1 MSAVPKSADT
11 ASHGFRLTDAQVAD
25 YHRQGY
31 VTVPDLFTRA
41 EVDLLNRALD
51 TFIAQRRPESH
62 LQTRG
67 SEAPR
72 LIYAADKYSEAFRR
86 LSLHPRWIEPA
97 RQLLD
102 SDVYIHQLRIN
113 PKAPFDGES
122 FWWHQDYGTWRL
134 EDGMPTPRAL
144 MIALYLDDV
153 DATNGPL
160 LVIPGSHH
168 HGHVDETNP
177 DRKPEGYTVVDIDRA
192 MITDLAARHGIEAM
206 TFKAGSVM
214 FMNCNLVH
222 ASPENLTPKRR
233 TIVYINA
240 NSVENRIT
248 KFARAPHHANR
259 DFTPLQPLAD
269 DCLLAPGAGA

>member
-1 MSAVPKSADT
+1 M
-11 ASHGFRLTDAQVAD
+11 RLTDTQISD
-25 YHRQGY
+25 YHSYGF
-31 VTVPDLFTRA
+31 VAAPEVFTRD
-41 EVDLLNRALD
+41 EIRVLSSGLD
-51 TFIAQRRPESH
+51 AFIDDKRPEVH
-62 LQTRG
+62 MQRRG

-72 LIYAADKYSEAFRR
+72 LIYAADRYSEAFRR

-97 RQLLD
+97 RQLLG

-134 EDGMPTPRAL
+134 EDGMPSPRAL
-144 MIALYLDDV
+144 MIAIYLDDV

-168 HGHVDETNP
+168 HGHIDATHP
-177 DRKPEGYTVVDIDRA
+177 DRNPAGYTVVDIDRPA
-192 MITDLAARHGIEAM
+192 IAKLVAEHGIEAM

-233 TIVYINA
+233 TIVYVNA
-240 NSVENRIT
+240 NSVENKIT
-248 KFARAPHHANR
+248 KLVRATHHANR
-259 DFTPLQPLAD
+259 DFTPLVALSD
-269 DCLLAPGAGA
+269 DCLEELARTVA

>member
-1 MSAVPKSADT
+1 MKLSEQ
-11 ASHGFRLTDAQVAD
+11 QVAE
-25 YHRQGY
+25 YHRRGY
-31 VTVPDLFTRA
+31 IAVAGVFSLA
-41 EVDLLNRALD
+41 EVALLNAELD
-51 TFIAQRRPESH
+51 RFIDERRPEVH
-62 LQTRG
+62 LQRRG

-86 LSLHPRWIEPA
+86 LALHPRWIEPA
-97 RQLLD
+97 KQLLG

-144 MIALYLDDV
+144 MIAVYLDDV

-168 HGHVDETNP
+168 HGHIDENNP
-177 DRKPEGYTVVDIDRA
+177 DRNPGGYTVVDIDRPA
-192 MITDLAARHGIEAM
+192 IARLVAEHGIEAM
-206 TFKAGSVM
+206 TFPAGAVM

-240 NSVENRIT
+240 NSVENAIT
-248 KFARAPHHANR
+248 RPVRAVHHANR
-259 DFTPLQPLAD
+259 DFTPLVPLAD
-269 DCLLAPGAGA
+269 DCLVELAGVTA

>member
-1 MSAVPKSADT
+1 V
-11 ASHGFRLTDAQVAD
+11 RLSDAQIAD
-25 YHRQGY
+25 YHRDGF
-31 VTVPDLFTRA
+31 VTVPDLFSRA
-41 EVDLLNRALD
+41 EVGVLNRALD
-51 TFIAQRRPESH
+51 GFIGEQRVETHMQRRG
-62 LQTRG
+62 T
-67 SEAPR
+67 EAPR
-72 LIYAADKYSEAFRR
+72 LIYAADRVSEPFRR
-86 LSLHPRWIEPA
+86 LALHPRWIEPA
-97 RQLLD
+97 KQLLG

-113 PKAPFDGES
+113 PKAPFDGEP

-168 HGHVDETNP
+168 HGAVDQINP
-177 DRKPEGYTVVDIDRA
+177 DRNPAGYTVADIERPVIERLVAD
-192 MITDLAARHGIEAM
+192 HGIAAM
-206 TFKAGSVM
+206 TFRAGSVM

-248 KFARAPHHANR
+248 KPVRATHHANR
-259 DFTPLQPLAD
+259 DFTPLVPISD
-269 DCLLAPGAGA
+269 DCLLAA

>member
-1 MSAVPKSADT
+1 MSAVPKSAGT
-11 ASHGFRLTDAQVAD
+11 ADQGMQLSQAQIAD

-31 VTVPDLFTRA
+31 VTVPGLFTRP
-41 EVDLLNRALD
+41 EVDVLNRALD
-51 TFIAQRRPESH
+51 AFIDERRPEAH
-62 LQTRG
+62 LQRRG

-72 LIYAADKYSEAFRR
+72 LIYAADRYSEAFRR
-86 LSLHPRWIEPA
+86 LSLHPRWIGPA
-97 RQLLD
+97 RQLLG

-144 MIALYLDDV
+144 MIAVYLDDV

-168 HGHVDETNP
+168 HGHVDQTNP
-177 DRKPEGYTVVDIDRA
+177 DRNPGGYTVADIERPVIA
-192 MITDLAARHGIEAM
+192 ELVARHGIEAM
-206 TFKAGSVM
+206 TFEAGSVM

-233 TIVYINA
+233 TIVYVNA

-248 KFARAPHHANR
+248 RLVRATHHANR

-269 DCLLAPGAGA
+269 DCLLASGAGA

>member
-1 MSAVPKSADT
+1 MPLSRRQIDEYRERGYVAVPD
-11 ASHGFRLTDAQVAD
+11 V
-25 YHRQGY
+25 
-31 VTVPDLFTRA
+31 FTPA
-41 EVDLLNRALD
+41 EVALLNAELD
-51 TFIAQRRPESH
+51 RFVHDRRPEVH
-62 LQTRG
+62 LQRRG
-67 SEAPR
+67 AEEPR
-72 LIYAADKYSEAFRR
+72 LIYAADRYSEAYRR

-97 RQLLD
+97 KQLLG

-113 PKAPFDGES
+113 PKAAFDGES

-144 MIALYLDDV
+144 MIAVYLDDV

-168 HGHVDETNP
+168 HGHVDQNNP
-177 DRKPEGYTVVDIDRA
+177 DRDPTGYTVVDIDRA
-192 MITDLAARHGIEAM
+192 AIARLAAEHGIQAM
-206 TFKAGSVM
+206 TFKAGSVV
-214 FMNCNLVH
+214 FMHCNLVH

-248 KFARAPHHANR
+248 KPVRAAHHANR
-259 DFTPLQPLAD
+259 DFTPLVPLAD
-269 DCLLAPGAGA
+269 DCLAALAGAPA

>member
-1 MSAVPKSADT
+1 MSAVPKE
-11 ASHGFRLTDAQVAD
+11 DAAAQRRFELSEAQIEQC
-25 YHRQGY
+25 HRQGY
-31 VTVPDLFTRA
+31 VTVPGLFTRA
-41 EVDLLNRALD
+41 EVDVLNRALD
-51 TFIAQRRPESH
+51 EFIDARRPEAH
-62 LQTRG
+62 MQRRG

-72 LIYAADKYSEAFRR
+72 LIYAADRYSDPFRR
-86 LSLHPRWIEPA
+86 LSLHPRWIVPA
-97 RQLLD
+97 RQLLG

-122 FWWHQDYGTWRL
+122 FWWHQDYGTWSL

-168 HGHVDETNP
+168 HGHVDQTNP
-177 DRKPEGYTVVDIDRA
+177 DRNPGGYTVADIERPVIA
-192 MITDLAARHGIEAM
+192 ELAAKHGIEAM
-206 TFKAGSVM
+206 TFSAGSVM

-222 ASPENLTPKRR
+222 ASPENLTPRRR

-240 NSVENRIT
+240 NSVDNRIT
-248 KFARAPHHANR
+248 KLVRATHHANR
-259 DFTPLQPLAD
+259 DFTPLVPLAD
-269 DCLLAPGAGA
+269 DCLASLAAGA

>member
-1 MSAVPKSADT
+1 MPLSRQQIAEYHEHGYVAVPDVFAPDE
-11 ASHGFRLTDAQVAD
+11 VA
-25 YHRQGY
+25 
-31 VTVPDLFTRA
+31 
-41 EVDLLNRALD
+41 LLNAELD
-51 TFIAQRRPESH
+51 RFVHDRRPEVH
-62 LQTRG
+62 LQRRG
-67 SEAPR
+67 AEEPR

-97 RQLLD
+97 KQLLG

-113 PKAPFDGES
+113 PKAAFDGES

-144 MIALYLDDV
+144 MIAVYLDDV

-168 HGHVDETNP
+168 HGHVDENNP
-177 DRKPEGYTVVDIDRA
+177 DRNPTGYTVVDIERA
-192 MITDLAARHGIEAM
+192 AIARLVAEHGIRAM
-206 TFKAGSVM
+206 TFRAGSVM

-248 KFARAPHHANR
+248 KLVRAVHHANR
-259 DFTPLQPLAD
+259 DFTPLVPLAD
-269 DCLLAPGAGA
+269 DCLAALAKMPA

>member
-1 MSAVPKSADT
+1 MKLSEQ
-11 ASHGFRLTDAQVAD
+11 QVAE
-25 YHRQGY
+25 YHRRGY
-31 VTVPDLFTRA
+31 VAVAGVFSRA
-41 EVDLLNRALD
+41 EVALLNAELD
-51 TFIAQRRPESH
+51 RFIDERRPEVH
-62 LQTRG
+62 LQRRG

-86 LSLHPRWIEPA
+86 LALHPRWIEPA
-97 RQLLD
+97 KQLLG

-144 MIALYLDDV
+144 MIAVYLDDV

-168 HGHVDETNP
+168 HGHIDENNP
-177 DRKPEGYTVVDIDRA
+177 DRNPGGYTVVDIDRPA
-192 MITDLAARHGIEAM
+192 IARLVAEHGIEAM
-206 TFKAGSVM
+206 TFPAGTVM

-240 NSVENRIT
+240 NSVENAIT
-248 KFARAPHHANR
+248 RPVRAVHHANR
-259 DFTPLQPLAD
+259 DFTPLVPLAD
-269 DCLLAPGAGA
+269 DCLVELARAVA